1 MVKKSINQN
10 DWPLICLFPYIINY
24 YNNMK
29 KILISIVFI
38 TVFVFG
44 AIAQQ
49 RKPEWAT
56 IKTSNLRCWTCKQR
70 LEDYMAREISQTE
83 SGIIKMQINMLS
95 GTTRVQYWPDR
106 VNLNYIQTAFAN
118 AGFDADDIKAEADA
132 YKRLPPACK
141 RVEDGGGPK
150 KGKPCHL
157 QPEE

>member
-1 MVKKSINQN
+1 
-10 DWPLICLFPYIINY
+10 
-24 YNNMK
+24 MK
-29 KILISIVFI
+29 KIITIIIVIIVLGFKS
-38 TVFVFG
+38 F
-44 AIAQQ
+44 AQQ

-56 IKTSNLRCWTCKQR
+56 IKTPNLRCWTCKRR
-70 LEDYMAREISQTE
+70 LEDYMAREIGQTE

-118 AGFDADDIKAEADA
+118 AGFDADEIKAEPDS

-141 RVEDGGGPK
+141 GVEDGGGPK